1 LIIIQFLI
9 INYFYSRLLVG
20 MRDYSAIDD
29 AALLRLLAGSD
40 PDSFTEIYRRYWKN
54 FLPIPYNPLEEIQ
67 PPENPG
73 QDAFSPPGQNRLK
86 SDTTSLENYLA
97 ISVKY
102 TIFARIRK
110 QQHERAYIASLPSAS
125 IAGERITEA
134 LHHKRVL
141 EVVHNEVERLPKK
154 CRLIFKSS
162 RNEGKPVKQ
171 IAKELK
177 LSPSTV
183 ENQIAKALKQLR
195 LATRSLLH

>member
-1 LIIIQFLI
+1 
-9 INYFYSRLLVG
+9 

-40 PDSFTEIYRRYWKN
+40 PDSFTEIYRRYWKKL
-54 FLPIPYNPLEEIQ
+54 FAIAYNRLGEIQ
-67 PPENPG
+67 ASE
-73 QDAFSPPGQNRLK
+73 DAVHDVFTTLWLNRLK
-86 SDTTSLENYLA
+86 SDITSLENYLA

-162 RNEGKPVKQ
+162 RNEGKHVKQ